1 MSSDR
6 IHPRQLLPP
15 YGSWLKSLTEDLSS
29 LASLC
34 VFPGHPASPPLSV
47 GVSWSRTSDILRRKV
62 PGSPG
67 PVQGSWVV
75 TVSQCTVLNRDSLHS
90 YEKKGVF
97 LLYTLLVIFFQ
108 IMSLHGDL
116 TFKCMRLWG
125 LFLFKQPQVPAG
137 DSIGWAVWYQHSIL
151 SFSLTG

>member
-1 MSSDR
+1 MTSMDWEEGTQPPVKVRECWPLTRRKPKSSDR
-6 IHPRQLLPP
+6 IHPPSSCPTMNPGSSLL
-15 YGSWLKSLTEDLSS
+15 TQDLSS

-108 IMSLHGDL
+108 ITD
-116 TFKCMRLWG
+116 K
-125 LFLFKQPQVPAG
+125 K
-137 DSIGWAVWYQHSIL
+137 
-151 SFSLTG
+151 